1 MAKTNPIG
9 VRFDEEILEL
19 IKKEQKLSSP
29 QKVVNYL
36 LENYGKSK
44 PLPSKSE
51 DLKKDDPI
59 VVKKKEAVK
68 SPKNDKLEMP
78 KGLNLEERIYWM
90 EKNK

>member
-36 LENYGKSK
+36 MENYGKLK
-44 PLPSKSE
+44 PLPSNL
-51 DLKKDDPI
+51 DDIKKDEPI
-59 VVKKKEAVK
+59 VAKKKDAPK
-68 SPKNDKLEMP
+68 SPKNDKKQPP
-78 KGLNLEERIYWM
+78 KGLSGIDLAIWKAE
-90 EKNK
+90 NK